1 MASKIRRAKERAD
14 KARSAFEDAV
24 REAHAAG
31 KSMRVIAAEAGLSF
45 QRIHQIVHRR

>member
-1 MASKIRRAKERAD
+1 MAAKIRHAKERAD

-24 REAHAAG
+24 RDAHEAG
-31 KSMRVIAAEAGLSF
+31 QSLRSIAHEAGLSF